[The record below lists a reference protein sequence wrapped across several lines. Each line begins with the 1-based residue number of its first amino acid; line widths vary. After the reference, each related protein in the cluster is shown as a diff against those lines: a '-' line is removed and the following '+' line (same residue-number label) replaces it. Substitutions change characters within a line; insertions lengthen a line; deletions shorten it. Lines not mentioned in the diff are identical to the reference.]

1 MEFTKRFLR
10 AKSPCADG
18 FRWFSR
24 NVQDGAGYQQALDT
38 LVAAGRVDDA
48 CWLLDQFGPT
58 NEVLTLDTLDAEALV
73 FAGTL
78 VVRGA
83 IAADR
88 LRVGR
93 ALRAGAGLRTD
104 GNLGVGEDL
113 RVEGAL
119 ACGGALKVG
128 GNVRC
133 AWGIEVKG
141 AFEGGGDARAAWDL
155 LCHGPLTLAGHA
167 LVGQDLLVQ
176 ADTACGKGLR
186 VGGQIDCAGNLRAG
200 HGILAG
206 GSITA
211 TGHIEAGWGIRAAHD
226 IAAQGAIK
234 AGESLVAEGLIRAG
248 AGYGIYAGL
257 NVQRDAW
264 EASAQVRAR
273 QRPTELLSG
282 CWLA

>member
-104 GNLGVGEDL
+104 GDLGVGEDL

-128 GNVRC
+128 ATC
-133 AWGIEVKG
+133 AAPGVSR
-141 AFEGGGDARAAWDL
+141 FRAPSKAAAMRAPPGT
-155 LCHGPLTLAGHA
+155 C
-167 LVGQDLLVQ
+167 
-176 ADTACGKGLR
+176 
-186 VGGQIDCAGNLRAG
+186 CAM
-200 HGILAG
+200 
-206 GSITA
+206 
-211 TGHIEAGWGIRAAHD
+211 AH
-226 IAAQGAIK
+226 
-234 AGESLVAEGLIRAG
+234 
-248 AGYGIYAGL
+248 
-257 NVQRDAW
+257 
-264 EASAQVRAR
+264 
-273 QRPTELLSG
+273 
-282 CWLA
+282 

>member
-1 MEFTKRFLR
+1 MG
-10 AKSPCADG
+10 S
-18 FRWFSR
+18 
-24 NVQDGAGYQQALDT
+24 V
-38 LVAAGRVDDA
+38 
-48 CWLLDQFGPT
+48 
-58 NEVLTLDTLDAEALV
+58 
-73 FAGTL
+73 
-78 VVRGA
+78 
-83 IAADR
+83 
-88 LRVGR
+88 
-93 ALRAGAGLRTD
+93 
-104 GNLGVGEDL
+104 
-113 RVEGAL
+113 
-119 ACGGALKVG
+119 
-128 GNVRC
+128 
-133 AWGIEVKG
+133 
-141 AFEGGGDARAAWDL
+141 
-155 LCHGPLTLAGHA
+155 
-167 LVGQDLLVQ
+167 LLVSAAQ
-176 ADTACGKGLR
+176 AVR

>member
-104 GNLGVGEDL
+104 GDLGVGEDL

-133 AWGIEVKG
+133 AWGIEVQG
-141 AFEGGGDARAAWDL
+141 AFEGAGDAHAACDL

-167 LVGQDLLVQ
+167 LVG
-176 ADTACGKGLR
+176 
-186 VGGQIDCAGNLRAG
+186 
-200 HGILAG
+200 
-206 GSITA
+206 
-211 TGHIEAGWGIRAAHD
+211 
-226 IAAQGAIK
+226 
-234 AGESLVAEGLIRAG
+234 
-248 AGYGIYAGL
+248 
-257 NVQRDAW
+257 
-264 EASAQVRAR
+264 
-273 QRPTELLSG
+273 
-282 CWLA
+282 